1 MNPLIRSTAA
11 VAALAA
17 TLATAPA
24 VADAPKLK
32 MRAGEVAAPSALAEG
47 EDYLSI
53 SKTLTC
59 TASVCTATIK
69 GRKKKQ
75 TLINQISCITAGNNI
90 QVMYGAATKSEV
102 DQTALAAFPV
112 QSRAL
117 SGTTEFGIVGGPT
130 QLVLGPDDSFFFG
143 VAASGP
149 LDQAICVLTGTTT
162 KL

>member
-1 MNPLIRSTAA
+1 MNPLIRSTTA

-32 MRAGEVAAPSALAEG
+32 MRAGDVAAPSALAEG

-53 SKTLTC
+53 SKALTC
-59 TASVCTATIK
+59 ANSVCTATIK

-75 TLINQISCITAGNNI
+75 TLINQISCITVGDNA
-90 QVMYGAATKSEV
+90 QVMYGAATKTEN
-102 DQTALAAFPV
+102 DPTALAVFPV
-112 QSRAL
+112 QSRTM
-117 SGTTEFGIVGGPT
+117 SGTAEYGVVGGPT
-130 QLVLGPDDSFFFG
+130 QLVLGPDDTFFFG
-143 VAASGP
+143 VAADGV
-149 LDQAICVLTGTTT
+149 LQQAICVLTGTTT